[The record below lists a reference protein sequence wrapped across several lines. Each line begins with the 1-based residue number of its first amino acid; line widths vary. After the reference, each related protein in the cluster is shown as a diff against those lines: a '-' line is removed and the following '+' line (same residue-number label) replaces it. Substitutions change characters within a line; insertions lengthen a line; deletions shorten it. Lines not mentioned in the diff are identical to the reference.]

1 MLWWAY
7 IHNQDRTIHLK
18 RWFPPHPGE
27 LCDLEYAKLEREQ
40 GNDNILAIV
49 PLPFSAK
56 DKDEALQVAKG
67 IFERVG
73 VRCGQVV
80 YIDSS
85 TYPRSKTFTAADMRF
100 MKLELDE
107 E

>member
-1 MLWWAY
+1 MKFWAY
-7 IHNQDRTIHLK
+7 IHSQDRAIHLK

-27 LCDLEYAKLEREQ
+27 LCDLEYAKLEQEQ

-49 PLPFSAK
+49 PEPFSAK

-73 VRCGQVV
+73 VRGGQVV
-80 YIDSS
+80 YIDS
-85 TYPRSKTFTAADMRF
+85 TAYPRSKIFTAADMRF
-100 MKLELDE
+100 RKLDE
-107 E
+107 